1 MRYINLLIGLILIT
15 ALISGCAQKA
25 IIESTPAGEAEP
37 DTAEEAE
44 TLEEL
49 DNTYVEVEDL
59 DVGELY

>member
-15 ALISGCAQKA
+15 ALISGCAQET
-25 IIESTPAGEAEP
+25 ITEPTPAEEAE
-37 DTAEEAE
+37 DTTSEAE

-49 DNTYVEVEDL
+49 DDTYVEVEDL